1 MINNLKSAVKTIY
14 TPIQLILRNLFKSH
28 WVIIFLNEALEGALT
43 ALSGK
48 EFQGVTTLEPQKYF
62 LASVLQ
68 CNLISFRLCPL
79 VILEFMEY
87 CRPYVSGDPAI
98 LPCNIL

>member
-1 MINNLKSAVKTIY
+1 MMNNLKSIAKTIY
-14 TPIQLILRNLFKSH
+14 TPVQLILRILFKSH
-28 WVIIFLNEALEGALT
+28 WVIIFLNEVLGGALT

-68 CNLISFRLCPL
+68 CNLISFRLCSV
-79 VILEFMEY
+79 VILKFMEY

-98 LPCNIL
+98 LPRKIL